1 MKVLIIQNDETESL
15 GEYERYLKK
24 YKVYHTVFH
33 AYDMEGDDAFP
44 PVDLY
49 DAFIIGPTPISANN
63 VDDHLF
69 LRKEWELLGEIID
82 SGKPCLGVCCGGQ
95 MLARRLGAN
104 VTRSPEKEVGG
115 YEVQL
120 TEEGRADPLF
130 AGFPALFS
138 VFHWHS
144 DMFEIPP
151 GGQMLVEGDPCPI
164 QAFGHGNIRGVI
176 FHLEI
181 DRREAS
187 RWAAA
192 YPAELEAVGKT
203 KQQVLDECRIREPQ
217 IRWLSNRLMENFL
230 GLSQ

>member
-24 YKVYHTVFH
+24 YRVYHTVFH

-82 SGKPCLGVCCGGQ
+82 SEKPCLGVCCGGQ

-130 AGFPALFS
+130 AGFPELFS

-144 DMFEIPP
+144 DMFEIPQ
-151 GGQMLVEGDPCPI
+151 GGQILVEGDPCPI
-164 QAFGHGNIRGVI
+164 QAFSHGNIRGVI

-187 RWAAA
+187 RWADA

>member
-24 YKVYHTVFH
+24 YRVYHTVFH
-33 AYDMEGDDAFP
+33 AYDMEGDDDFL

-95 MLARRLGAN
+95 ILARRLGAN

-130 AGFPALFS
+130 AGFPELFS

-164 QAFGHGNIRGVI
+164 QAFGHGNIRSVI

-187 RWAAA
+187 RWADA

-203 KQQVLDECRIREPQ
+203 KQQVIDECRIREPQ
-217 IRWLSNRLMENFL
+217 MRWLSNRLMENFL

>member
-15 GEYERYLKK
+15 GGYERYLKK
-24 YKVYHTVFH
+24 YKVHHTVFH
-33 AYDMEGDDAFP
+33 AYDMEGEDAFH

-95 MLARRLGAN
+95 MLARRLGAK

-130 AGFPALFS
+130 AGFSELFS

-151 GGQMLVEGDPCPI
+151 RGQMLVEGDPCPI
-164 QAFGHGNIRGVI
+164 QAFGHRNVRGVI

-187 RWAAA
+187 RWADA
-192 YPAELEAVGKT
+192 YPTELEAVGKT
-203 KQQVLDECRIREPQ
+203 KQQVLNECRIREPQ
-217 IRWLSNRLMENFL
+217 MRWLSNRLMENFL
-230 GLSQ
+230 GLS